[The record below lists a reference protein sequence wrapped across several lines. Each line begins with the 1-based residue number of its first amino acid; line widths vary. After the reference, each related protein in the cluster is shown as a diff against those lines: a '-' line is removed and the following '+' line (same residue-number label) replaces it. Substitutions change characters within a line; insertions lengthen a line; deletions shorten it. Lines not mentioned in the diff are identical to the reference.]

1 MSKKLNVISRIIFGI
16 MLFWLAQ
23 TFLIVIVRSFA
34 QQTVVSY
41 TSVFV
46 AVLLITFY
54 NKREQSQRGKNT

>member
-1 MSKKLNVISRIIFGI
+1 MSKKLNVISRIISGI

-23 TFLIVIVRSFA
+23 TFLIVIVRGFA

-41 TSVFV
+41 TSIFLV
-46 AVLLITFY
+46 VLLITFY